1 MLSASALPFFKQLT
15 TYTAQNRCEFMKDS
29 EKLDDS
35 RFLKS
40 IDKSNMLEL
49 CLKTNEL
56 CKEAIAVARRSRLPK
71 NAQVSK
77 NFRITYG
84 KPNNIVIAGMG
95 GSAIG
100 GDLLHDWLLSR
111 VSVPIEVCR
120 DYNLPAYAN
129 EETLAFIV
137 SYSGET
143 EEALSALLDA
153 VERKCMVVAVASGG
167 TLISFAKKLHL
178 PYMTVRSG
186 LQPRVAVPYLFFPL
200 AVILEK
206 IGLISGVENE
216 FIETTGVLKA
226 LADENASRVPLKK
239 NFAKK
244 LAWELR
250 STIPVVYGF
259 RQYRAVAVRFKS
271 ELNENSKIPAKW
283 ESFPELNHND
293 VVGWEAASELTKSFT
308 VVLIR
313 DLDEPPEIHNRIEAT
328 KKLSLP
334 KARKV
339 LEIQAKGKSALAK
352 MFSVLFLGDLTSV
365 YLAILLGVDP
375 APVKIITSMKK
386 EMQKNY
392 NVVGKLTKEIEALT
406 R

>member
-1 MLSASALPFFKQLT
+1 
-15 TYTAQNRCEFMKDS
+15 MKDAA
-29 EKLDDS
+29 KLDDS
-35 RFLKS
+35 IFLKS
-40 IDKSNMLEL
+40 VDKSGMLEL
-49 CLKTNEL
+49 CLKTNEF
-56 CKEAIAVARRSRLPK
+56 CNNAIALARRFKLPK
-71 NAQVSK
+71 KVQVSK
-77 NFRITYG
+77 SRQILYR
-84 KPNNIVIAGMG
+84 KPKNVVVAGMG

-100 GDLLHDWLLSR
+100 GDLLHDWLSTR

-120 DYNLPAYAN
+120 DYYLPAYAN
-129 EETLAFIV
+129 DETFVFIV

-143 EEALSALLDA
+143 EETLSALLDA
-153 VERKCMVVAVASGG
+153 VKRKCMVVAIASGG

-178 PYMTVRSG
+178 PYVTVRGG

-200 AVILEK
+200 AVTLEK
-206 IGLISGVENE
+206 IGLVSNIGKELE
-216 FIETTGVLKA
+216 ETSKVLEA
-226 LADENASRVPLKK
+226 LAERNASNVSLKE

-250 STIPVVYGF
+250 STIPVIYGF

-293 VVGWEAASELTKSFT
+293 IVGWEATENLTKKFT

-313 DLDEPPEIHNRIEAT
+313 DEDEPHEIRSRIEAT

-339 LEIQAKGKSALAK
+339 LEIKAEGKSTLAK
-352 MFSVLFLGDLTSV
+352 MFSVLFLGDMTSV
-365 YLAILLGVDP
+365 YLSILLGVDP
-375 APVKIITSMKK
+375 APVKIITAMKK
-386 EMQKNY
+386 ELQKDY
-392 NVVGKLTKEIEALT
+392 NIVGRLEKEIDALT

>member
-1 MLSASALPFFKQLT
+1 
-15 TYTAQNRCEFMKDS
+15 MKDS

-35 RFLKS
+35 RFLKN

-56 CKEAIAVARRSRLPK
+56 CKEAIAIARHFRLSQK
-71 NAQVSK
+71 AQVSK
-77 NFRITYG
+77 NLQITYR
-84 KPNNIVIAGMG
+84 KPKNIVIAGMG

-120 DYNLPAYAN
+120 DYHLPVYTN

-153 VERKCMVVAVASGG
+153 VERKCMVIAVASGG
-167 TLISFAKKLHL
+167 TLISFAQKLHL
-178 PYMTVRSG
+178 PYITVRSG

-206 IGLISGVENE
+206 SGLVSGVEKE
-216 FIETTGVLKA
+216 FRETTEVLQA
-226 LADENASRVPLKK
+226 LAQDNAAKVPLKR
-239 NFAKK
+239 NFAKR

-293 VVGWEAASELTKSFT
+293 VVGWEAADKLTKSFT

-313 DLDEPPEIHNRIEAT
+313 DADEPPEIHNRIEAT

-339 LEIQAKGKSALAK
+339 LEIQAKGKSTLAK

-375 APVKIITSMKK
+375 APVKIITAMKK

-392 NVVGKLTKEIEALT
+392 NVVGKLMQRIEALA

>member
-1 MLSASALPFFKQLT
+1 
-15 TYTAQNRCEFMKDS
+15 MKDS

-40 IDKSNMLEL
+40 IDKSGMTEL
-49 CLKTNEL
+49 CLKTHEL
-56 CKEAIAVARRSRLPK
+56 CKEAVTLAKRLRLPEK
-71 NAQVSK
+71 VQVSK
-77 NFRITYG
+77 SQCIVYR
-84 KPNNIVIAGMG
+84 KPKNVIVAGMG

-100 GDLLHDWLLSR
+100 GDLLHDWLLTR
-111 VSVPIEVCR
+111 VSVPVEVCR
-120 DYNLPAYAN
+120 DYYLPAYTN
-129 EETLAFIV
+129 DETLVFIV

-143 EEALSALLDA
+143 EETLSALLNA
-153 VERKCMVVAVASGG
+153 IKRKCMIIVIASGG
-167 TLISFAKKLHL
+167 TLISFAHKLHL
-178 PYMTVRSG
+178 PYLTVPSG

-200 AVILEK
+200 AVAMEK
-206 IGLISGVENE
+206 IRLVSG
-216 FIETTGVLKA
+216 IEKELEETPRVIEA
-226 LADENASRVPLKK
+226 LAKENASEVPLKD
-239 NFAKK
+239 NLAKK

-259 RQYRAVAVRFKS
+259 RQYRAVAGRFKS

-293 VVGWEAASELTKSFT
+293 IVGWEAASKLTKEFT

-313 DLDEPPEIHNRIEAT
+313 EENEPPEIKNRIETT

-339 LEIQAKGKSALAK
+339 FEIRARGKSVLAR
-352 MFSVLFLGDLTSV
+352 MFSVMFVGDLTSV

-375 APVKIITSMKK
+375 APVKIITAMKK
-386 EMQKNY
+386 EMRKNY
-392 NVVGKLTKEIEALT
+392 DIVESLREEIDELTS
-406 R
+406 

>member
-1 MLSASALPFFKQLT
+1 
-15 TYTAQNRCEFMKDS
+15 MKDS
-29 EKLDDS
+29 TKLDNS
-35 RFLKS
+35 RYLKS
-40 IDKSNMLEL
+40 VDKSGMLEL

-56 CKEAIAVARRSRLPK
+56 CNEAIAMARRFRLPEK
-71 NAQVSK
+71 AQVSK
-77 NFRITYG
+77 SRQIVYR
-84 KPNNIVIAGMG
+84 KPKNVVIAGMG

-100 GDLLHDWLLSR
+100 GDLLHDWLS
-111 VSVPIEVCR
+111 SCTTVPVEVCR
-120 DYNLPAYAN
+120 DYHLPAYAN
-129 EETLAFIV
+129 EETLVFIV

-143 EEALSALLDA
+143 EETLSALLDA
-153 VERKCMVVAVASGG
+153 VKRKCMVIAIASGG
-167 TLISFAKKLHL
+167 TLISFAQRLHL
-178 PYMTVRSG
+178 PNITVRGG

-200 AVILEK
+200 AMAMKK
-206 IGLISGVENE
+206 IGLISN
-216 FIETTGVLKA
+216 IEKELGETPKVLEA
-226 LADENASRVPLKK
+226 LARKNAPKVPFTE

-293 VVGWEAASELTKSFT
+293 VVGWEAMEKLTKEFT
-308 VVLIR
+308 VILIR
-313 DLDEPPEIHNRIEAT
+313 DEDEPPEIRNRIETT

-339 LEIQAKGKSALAK
+339 LEIKARGKSSLAK

-375 APVKIITSMKK
+375 APVKIITAMKK

-392 NVVGKLTKEIEALT
+392 NIVGRLQEEIDALT

>member
-1 MLSASALPFFKQLT
+1 MKYSA
-15 TYTAQNRCEFMKDS
+15 
-29 EKLDDS
+29 KLDDQ
-35 RFLKS
+35 RLLKS
-40 IDKSNMLEL
+40 VDRSNMLGL
-49 CLKTNEL
+49 CLKTNEF
-56 CKEAIAVARRSRLPK
+56 CTEAIAMARRFRLPQKTLIPKKHQIVYNKPK
-71 NAQVSK
+71 NV
-77 NFRITYG
+77 I
-84 KPNNIVIAGMG
+84 IAGMG

-100 GDLLHDWLLSR
+100 GDLLHDWLLDR
-111 VSVPIEVCR
+111 VPVPVEVSR
-120 DYNLPAYAN
+120 DYYLPTYAN

-143 EEALSALLDA
+143 EEALSALLNA
-153 VERKCMVVAVASGG
+153 VKRKCMVIAIASGG
-167 TLISFAKKLHL
+167 TLISFAQKLHL
-178 PYMTVRSG
+178 PCMTVRGG

-200 AVILEK
+200 AVIMEK
-206 IGLISGVENE
+206 IGLISGVEEE
-216 FIETTGVLKA
+216 FKEITKVLEV
-226 LADENASRVPLKK
+226 LANENASKVPQRK

-259 RQYRAVAVRFKS
+259 RQYRAVAMRFKS

-293 VVGWEAASELTKSFT
+293 IVGWEAAKKLTKKFT

-313 DLDEPPEIHNRIEAT
+313 DDDEPPEIRNRIEAT

-339 LEIQAKGKSALAK
+339 LEVKAKGKSELAK

-375 APVKIITSMKK
+375 APVKIITAMKK

-392 NVVGKLTKEIEALT
+392 NIVGRLEEEIEALMH
-406 R
+406 

>member
-1 MLSASALPFFKQLT
+1 
-15 TYTAQNRCEFMKDS
+15 MKHPM
-29 EKLDDS
+29 KLDDP

-40 IDKSNMLEL
+40 VDKGNMLEL
-49 CLKTNEL
+49 CLKTNEF
-56 CKEAIAVARRSRLPK
+56 CTEAIETARRFRLPK
-71 NAQVSK
+71 GARVSK
-77 NFRITYG
+77 RLQISYK
-84 KPNNIVIAGMG
+84 KPKNIVIAGMG

-100 GDLLHDWLLSR
+100 GDLLHDWLLNR
-111 VSVPIEVCR
+111 VPVPVEVSR
-120 DYNLPAYAN
+120 DYYLPAYAN
-129 EETLAFIV
+129 KETLALIV

-153 VERKCMVVAVASGG
+153 VKRKCMVIAIASGG

-178 PYMTVRSG
+178 PYIIVRGG

-200 AVILEK
+200 AIIMEK
-206 IGLISGVENE
+206 IGLISG
-216 FIETTGVLKA
+216 IEKELKETIKVLET
-226 LADENASRVPLKK
+226 LANENASRVPQRK

-244 LAWELR
+244 LAWKLR

-293 VVGWEAASELTKSFT
+293 VVGWEAAEKLTKRLT

-313 DLDEPPEIHNRIEAT
+313 DDNEPPEIRNRIEAT

-334 KARKV
+334 KAREV
-339 LEIQAKGKSALAK
+339 FEIKAKGKSTLAK
-352 MFSVLFLGDLTSV
+352 MFSVLFLGDITSV

-375 APVKIITSMKK
+375 APVKIITAMKK
-386 EMQKNY
+386 EMQKDY
-392 NVVGKLTKEIEALT
+392 NIVERLEEKIEALT